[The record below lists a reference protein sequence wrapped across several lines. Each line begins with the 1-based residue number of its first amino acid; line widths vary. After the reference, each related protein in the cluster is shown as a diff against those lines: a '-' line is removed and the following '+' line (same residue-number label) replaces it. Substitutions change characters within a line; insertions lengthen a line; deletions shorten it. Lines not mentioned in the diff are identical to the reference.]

1 VLPCS
6 KVLLFPV
13 SYQVQSELLLD
24 EPQRAFERHMTEV
37 GLAYL
42 DLLPLLREVISS

>member
-1 VLPCS
+1 
-6 KVLLFPV
+6 LFSA
-13 SYQVQSELLLD
+13 SYRVQSELLMD
-24 EPQRAFERHMTEV
+24 EPQRAFERHMTEF